1 MKQLRYEVG
10 LWSASSS
17 EVIAVYSYTILQSF
31 TFSCHGTVL
40 ITGTTLLLW
49 KRTNMS
55 LQQNMHTSTRI
66 KLTRVHCLSFS
77 TAPVFFLIS
86 KIEYIYLNSS
96 YILFNSNFISHYVT
110 CVGIVRQFLKIQLNF
125 VITSRKG
132 LNNLCLC
139 KQVSF

>member
-17 EVIAVYSYTILQSF
+17 EVIAVYSYTILHSF

-49 KRTNMS
+49 KRTNTS
-55 LQQNMHTSTRI
+55 VQQNMHIWTRI

-96 YILFNSNFISHYVT
+96 YILFYSNFISHLRYVCRNCKT
-110 CVGIVRQFLKIQLNF
+110 VSKNTIELCYNIK
-125 VITSRKG
+125 KG
-132 LNNLCLC
+132 TE
-139 KQVSF
+139 